1 MNDCI
6 FCKIIKGE
14 IPSTKIYENEDV
26 YAFLDIAPIN
36 IGHTLVIPKK
46 HFVNIY
52 ETPED
57 IMLSMM
63 KATKIIS
70 KAIKSELNADGI
82 NITMNNDLAAGQIIF
97 HSHIHI
103 IPRTTDDGFSL
114 WHGKRPYHEGESQGV
129 ASNIIQ
135 AL

>member
-63 KATKIIS
+63 KATKTIS

-114 WHGKRPYHEGESQGV
+114 WHGKRPYHEGESKEV
-129 ASNIIQ
+129 ASKIIQ